1 MIPEL
6 NIRPVEWLVL
16 HRLSSGASV
25 LVGTTTYFLIQGEL
39 TYYWLDN
46 KGNYYSEEEV
56 ADICSKNGYTIIDD
70 GHRVFN

>member
-1 MIPEL
+1 MKVLPS
-6 NIRPVEWLVL
+6 EWLAL

-25 LVGTTTYFLIQGEL
+25 LVAHTTYFLIQGEL

-56 ADICSKNGYTIIDD
+56 ADICHTNNYEIIND

>member
-1 MIPEL
+1 MMINALPT
-6 NIRPVEWLVL
+6 EWLVL

-25 LVGTTTYFLIQGEL
+25 LAGTTTYFLIQGEL

-56 ADICSKNGYTIIDD
+56 ADICHTNNYEIIND

>member
-1 MIPEL
+1 MIT
-6 NIRPVEWLVL
+6 NEWLVL

-25 LVGTTTYFLIQGEL
+25 RVGHTTYFLIQGEL
-39 TYYWLDN
+39 TYYWFDN

-56 ADICSKNGYTIIDD
+56 VDICHNNIYTIIDD